1 VRQAL
6 IEQVYRETGEQCTL
20 LDDGTG
26 CQLLRLSARRWMR
39 LNGDCAL
46 SAGQRATGISVGDE
60 CATPLEWNGF
70 LEVLGEPQIDAQKKL
85 LSFKIIES
93 IYMMSSASRSF

>member
-1 VRQAL
+1 MKQKLFITAAAAALLLSSSLFATTAAARQ
-6 IEQVYRETGEQCTL
+6 ITIP
-20 LDDGTG
+20 
-26 CQLLRLSARRWMR
+26 LRLISKGSAR
-39 LNGDCAL
+39 L
-46 SAGQRATGISVGDE
+46 GISVGDE

-93 IYMMSSASRSF
+93 HIYDE